1 MNEEKLHSSQDSNV
15 LVKHRTSMWAYISVH
30 TRLLCTCTVGQCCK
44 LGWGKGRVL
53 RQRERTPF
61 VAREMGRYSGQGQG
75 HSHTHTED
83 REDRKVQT
91 WRLGWWLKFHVDV
104 RTVKKSEAQLSLRNN
119 FTQKEKFK
127 STKTG
132 NTLELHLH
140 SKVSPQM
147 DAYTQVHS
155 WVCSALI
162 I

>member
-1 MNEEKLHSSQDSNV
+1 M
-15 LVKHRTSMWAYISVH
+15 
-30 TRLLCTCTVGQCCK
+30 
-44 LGWGKGRVL
+44 L

-91 WRLGWWLKFHVDV
+91 WWLKFHVDV

-155 WVCSALI
+155 
-162 I
+162 